1 MLARR
6 LLVLV
11 AVLMGL
17 TAVAAGFATRPPT
30 RPITQQATPT
40 PGSSHPASPLEERFV
55 SLSEPTDVRVEEG
68 SELRLTVRGDA
79 LDTVELVGLD
89 LLEAVAPDS
98 PATFDLIAD
107 RPGTYPIRFLDSGER
122 AGRLKVSPARG

>member
-6 LLVLV
+6 LLVFV

-30 RPITQQATPT
+30 SELAPEKTPSAA
-40 PGSSHPASPLEERFV
+40 PSRPASPLVERFV
-55 SLSEPTDVRVEEG
+55 SLSEPTNVSVEEG
-68 SELRLTVRGDA
+68 SELRLTVRGDG
-79 LDTVELVGLD
+79 LDVVELVGLD
-89 LLEAVAPDS
+89 QLQAVAADT

-107 RPGTYPIRFLDSGER
+107 RPGTYPIRFTQSGER
-122 AGRLKVSPARG
+122 AGRLKVTPAAG

>member
-30 RPITQQATPT
+30 RTTTQDPVSPPEPSRT
-40 PGSSHPASPLEERFV
+40 ASPTVERFV
-55 SLSEPTDVRVEEG
+55 SVSEPTSVSVEEG
-68 SELRLTVRGDA
+68 SELRLTVRGDT
-79 LDTVELVGLD
+79 LDVVELVGLD
-89 LLEAVAPDS
+89 QLQAVAPES
-98 PATFDLIAD
+98 PAVFDLIAD
-107 RPGTYPIRFLDSGER
+107 RPGSYPIRLTQSGER
-122 AGRLKVSPARG
+122 AGRLKVTPARE